1 MAKKVNGTAKVVA
14 GEGAGNGSAAKGRNA
29 ATEVKPV
36 LSLADSGAAV
46 ASPPMDAKRIANR
59 LKRARGQLDALITAF
74 ETGATC
80 RDVVTQL
87 AAVSKALDRAGFL
100 IVSTAMQDCLREPTE
115 DGDDGSDRSKEMDIE
130 ELEKLFMMLT

>member
-1 MAKKVNGTAKVVA
+1 MAKKP
-14 GEGAGNGSAAKGRNA
+14 GSAGP
-29 ATEVKPV
+29 EDQSV
-36 LSLADSGAAV
+36 LPSVSLPSSYGSDV
-46 ASPPMDAKRIANR
+46 DAKKIANR

-100 IVSTAMQDCLREPTE
+100 IVSTAMQDCLREPGE
-115 DGDDGSDRSKEMDIE
+115 GADPDADGSKDMDIE